1 MRNIV
6 RIIPVRVPVVQK
18 WRHETTAK
26 KSKITL
32 QQLLKIPKIHI
43 KIHRQQKCV
52 PDPGTNNKKNTKQ
65 HKE

>member
-1 MRNIV
+1 MRNITV
-6 RIIPVRVPVVQK
+6 VIPVRVPVVQK

-26 KSKITL
+26 KSKTTL

-43 KIHRQQKCV
+43 KIHRQQKRM
-52 PDPGTNNKKNTKQ
+52 PHSGTNNKKNTKQ